1 MNTKNTMTFTDD
13 EATTIVADLDNLVN
27 DITTISDLL
36 TDLNTVNADVDVEFV
51 K

>member
-1 MNTKNTMTFTDD
+1 MTFTDD